1 MKYLKWIVLGVVLV
15 IVIGVVAVFMTIDGI
30 VRRSVETHA
39 TNSLDL
45 QTTLRSADL
54 SLLGGSLALKDLEVA
69 SPNGFS
75 APRMFTLGGAKLGV
89 SYSQLRTDPIGVNE
103 ITIDQPQLVVE
114 QANGKLNFQVLMD
127 KQPKTPPDSGK
138 PGDGKRDEGEPIRL
152 IIHDLAV
159 NDAKVVLRPGIPG
172 LAQEINVT
180 IPSFHLQDIGRGEGN
195 QNGAAIKEVVML
207 VVTTLAQ
214 KASESEGVPPDV
226 KLLLSMNAD
235 QVKARLAGEL
245 KKDLGKVTK
254 DLGKNLPPEANKAIE
269 KGIGDLLGG
278 DKKKEEKKK

>member
-1 MKYLKWIVLGVVLV
+1 MKYLKWVVLGVVLV

-75 APRMFTLGGAKLGV
+75 ARGCSRSAAHKLGV
-89 SYSQLRTDPIGVNE
+89 SYGQLRTDPIGINE

-159 NDAKVVLRPGIPG
+159 NDAKVVLCPGIPG
-172 LAQEINVT
+172 LAEINVT

-245 KKDLGKVTK
+245 NKQLGKVTK